1 MRRMLAKLTVALLLA
16 GGATVAVTVPA
27 QAADPPTGDQLSGAV
42 QNCTEQISNGKYG
55 ERSGRSRT
63 VPVCATGNA
72 VHWRSGM
79 TIDCDGQRTTN
90 CNKSTDPYFQPATSF
105 PQSDGKPLIADKLPF
120 VVVPQASST
129 WNHDR
134 SGVPG
139 GTVVAVVY
147 KGKVVYAVVGDRGP
161 KDAIGEGS
169 YALAKA
175 LGINPNPRTGGIS
188 GKVVDYI
195 AFPGVTAKPIEN
207 HADAVSKGQRAA
219 ADLVAGRKGCISVQ
233 LNRSSYSKLDPGAAN
248 AQVTVAQCL
257 LRAAGHDIGDGD
269 PSGTM
274 DDATVAAVKQFQ
286 AKAGLPAT
294 GVVAAHTWTALLSR
308 GSTPILQ
315 DGSSGSAVSRL
326 QRSLNA
332 ATGAAL
338 TIDGQF
344 GPKTTAAVKSYQSA
358 RGLGADGIVGPR
370 TWGALQSGK

>member
-1 MRRMLAKLTVALLLA
+1 MRRILAKLAVGLLVA
-16 GGATVAVTVPA
+16 GGATAIATAPA

-55 ERSGRSRT
+55 ERSGQSRT

-90 CNKSTDPYFQPATSF
+90 CNKSTDPYFQPQTSF

-120 VVVPQASST
+120 VVVPQATST
-129 WNHDR
+129 WNHDQ
-134 SGVPG
+134 SNVPG

-175 LGINPNPRTGGIS
+175 LGINPNPRTGGVS

-195 AFPGVTAKPIEN
+195 AFPGVKASPIEN
-207 HADAVSKGQRAA
+207 HADAVSKGQQAA
-219 ADLVAGRKGCISVQ
+219 ADLVSGRKSCISVQ
-233 LNRSSYSKLDPGAAN
+233 LNRSSYSKLAPGSTN
-248 AQVTVAQCL
+248 AQASIAQCL
-257 LRAAGHDIGDGD
+257 LRAAGHDFGEGD
-269 PSGTM
+269 PNGTM
-274 DDATVAAVKQFQ
+274 DDATVAAVKKFQ
-286 AKAGLPAT
+286 AKVGLPANGT
-294 GVVAAHTWTALLSR
+294 VDSHTWTALLSR
-308 GSTPILQ
+308 GSTPTLQ
-315 DGSSGSAVSRL
+315 NGSSGSAVSRL

-332 ATGAAL
+332 ATSAKLAV
-338 TIDGQF
+338 DSHF
-344 GPKTTAAVKSYQSA
+344 GPKSTSAVKSYQSS
-358 RGLGADGIVGPR
+358 RGLGSDGIVGSK
-370 TWGALQSGK
+370 TWAALQSGK